1 MKKVTNNDCL
11 DLQEVEKI
19 YQDVSEWLKFAEAK
33 HAGLFAVWV
42 AALSMTVTLDVSQG
56 IAKIFQIA
64 LIAAICIGIL
74 IELFAFFPFLNRRSF
89 LKRMCYKK
97 YGKYGG
103 NAVFYQ
109 SVFIDTF
116 SNGNI
121 NAAMDKYMEILRR
134 KGLKTDSCELMKD
147 YVRQI
152 IEVAETGTI
161 KIYLFSIA
169 AKYSFLVVLSA
180 VVMLII
186 A

>member
-1 MKKVTNNDCL
+1 MTNNDCL
-11 DLQEVEKI
+11 VLGEVEKI

-42 AALSMTVTLDVSQG
+42 AVLGMTVKLDGLQG
-56 IAKIFQIA
+56 MGKTFQTAFIIAV
-64 LIAAICIGIL
+64 CIGIL
-74 IELFAFFPFLNRRSF
+74 IELLAFFPFLNRVSF
-89 LKRMCYKK
+89 IKRMCYKK
-97 YGKYGG
+97 YCRYSG

-109 SVFIDTF
+109 SVFVDTY
-116 SNGNI
+116 SNGNVSE
-121 NAAMDKYMEILRR
+121 AVDKYMYILQQR
-134 KGLKTDSCELMKD
+134 GLITDSSILVKD

-169 AKYSFLVVLSA
+169 AKYTVLVVLSA
-180 VVMLII
+180 IVMLII